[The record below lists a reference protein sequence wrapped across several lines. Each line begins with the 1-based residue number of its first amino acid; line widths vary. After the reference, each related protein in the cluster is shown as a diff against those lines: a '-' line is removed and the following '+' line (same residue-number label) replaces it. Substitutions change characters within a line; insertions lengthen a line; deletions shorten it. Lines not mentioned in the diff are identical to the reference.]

1 LTAGSHCSI
10 AARSNIGNTIVTDRP
25 SYAGESAAVVVHD
38 LVKSYGGRRVV
49 DRLSFSVQPGEV
61 FALLGPNGAG
71 KTTTVEILE
80 GYRRPDA
87 GSVRVLGLDPGR
99 QGAALKPR
107 IGLMLQQG
115 GLFPQIT
122 AREALQLF
130 AAFYPDATDPDVLLQ
145 ELQLQ
150 DVASTRFRQ
159 LSGGQ
164 KQRLSLGLALVGRPQ
179 LVFLDEPT
187 AAMDPQARR
196 ATWSII
202 RALRDRG
209 TTVLLTTHFMDEAEQ
224 LASRVAIVDRGRL
237 VALDTP
243 EALRRGV
250 ASEIRFATQPT
261 VAENVVAAALG
272 LPPSAVGREND
283 GTLVLRVE
291 PAPARIAELTAWLA
305 TQDTLLIE
313 LRAGS
318 RSLEQAF
325 LALTSSST
333 ESTPS
338 SAPPNGGSSRATL

>member
-1 LTAGSHCSI
+1 VINRAPLDA
-10 AARSNIGNTIVTDRP
+10 
-25 SYAGESAAVVVHD
+25 EAAVEVTD
-38 LVKSYGGRRVV
+38 LVKEYNGRCVV
-49 DRLSFSVQPGEV
+49 DRLNFSVHAGEV

-87 GSVRVLGLDPGR
+87 GNVRVLGLDPVR
-99 QGAALKPR
+99 QGAQLKPR

-122 AREALQLF
+122 AREALRLF
-130 AAFYPDATDPDVLLQ
+130 AAFYPDPEDPEGLLDQ
-145 ELQLQ
+145 LQLR
-150 DVASTRFRQ
+150 DAAKTRFRQ

-196 ATWSII
+196 STWNII
-202 RALRDRG
+202 RSLRSRG

-224 LASRVAIVDRGRL
+224 LANRVAIVDHGHL
-237 VALDTP
+237 VALDSP
-243 EALRRGV
+243 AGLRHAV
-250 ASEIRFATQPT
+250 ANEIRFHTQPA
-261 VAENVVAAALG
+261 VDEHEVAAGLG
-272 LPPSAVGREND
+272 LPRSRVEREND
-283 GTLVLRVE
+283 GTIVIHLE
-291 PAPARIAELTAWLA
+291 PSAGAISDLATWLA
-305 TQDTLLIE
+305 TRNVLLTE

-325 LALTSSST
+325 LTLTADG
-333 ESTPS
+333 ESDSP
-338 SAPPNGGSSRATL
+338 SAPSASERV